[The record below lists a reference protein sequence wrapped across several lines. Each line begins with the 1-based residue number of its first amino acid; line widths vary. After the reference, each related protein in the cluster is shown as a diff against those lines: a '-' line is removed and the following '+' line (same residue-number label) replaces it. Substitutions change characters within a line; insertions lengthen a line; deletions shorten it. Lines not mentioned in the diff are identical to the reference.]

1 VSVGAVRDGAAVNIA
16 GSGNIRIGRAE
27 GRIDGRIAGSG
38 NVWIDGGHVETI
50 ELSIMGS
57 GEVTYRGDADRA
69 DINVM
74 GSGDVEI
81 AQAGNADVN
90 VAGSGNVRV
99 NGVRVR

>member
-1 VSVGAVRDGAAVNIA
+1 
-16 GSGNIRIGRAE
+16 
-27 GRIDGRIAGSG
+27 
-38 NVWIDGGHVETI
+38 
-50 ELSIMGS
+50 MGS

-81 AQAGNADVN
+81 AQAGDADVN